1 MNEQWKYTNNDNF
14 TLFNMSVISVKIG
27 WLQGSVTH
35 NENYPADVPLFKL
48 LEFRWSKIV
57 LDSKYIIVI
66 LR

>member
-14 TLFNMSVISVKIG
+14 TLFNMSVISLKIG

-48 LEFRWSKIV
+48 LAR
-57 LDSKYIIVI
+57 
-66 LR
+66 RQ